1 MRGKPM
7 DIEKI
12 RDQMPGLRFGT
23 YLNTGGIG
31 QAPVCVNKAM
41 VEGYQQMLSGSVG
54 PADLYTKV
62 EQAASEMPAR
72 IAEFFGSD
80 AGEIALTMSTGEGY
94 GMVLGGLS
102 WQPGDEVII
111 TNEEH
116 PVPLQAAEGLAD
128 RVGAVIRVV
137 EVDQDKDV
145 FLKRL
150 EDIITPRTRLFCF
163 SHVTTDTGTR
173 LPARKVCALARSRG
187 VLTLWDGCQAV
198 GQFPVDLHDMGCDF
212 YATNC
217 YKWMLSPMGT
227 GFLYVQKDAQQV
239 LKPLR
244 RPHTPD
250 GTARQ
255 YETGTPSSMLYQG
268 LRASLDFM
276 DGIGGPQAIAE
287 EAGRKAE
294 SLRTRFDAIPGVR
307 VITSRRAE
315 TQSGIVAF
323 AIEGMEGTEVS
334 EALRNRWQITQRA
347 TYINEPTGVRI
358 SVAFYTSDGELDTL
372 VEAVTTLAGEVD

>member
-1 MRGKPM
+1 M
-7 DIEKI
+7 DIAQI
-12 RDQMPGLRFGT
+12 REQMPGLRFGI

-41 VEGYQQMLSGSVG
+41 AEGYQQMLSGSVSTI
-54 PADLYTKV
+54 DWYT
-62 EQAASEMPAR
+62 EMERAASEMPAR
-72 IAEFFGSD
+72 VADFFGAD

-128 RVGAVIRVV
+128 RVGAVVKVV
-137 EVDQDKDV
+137 EIDQDKDV
-145 FLKRL
+145 FLNRL
-150 EDIITPRTRLFCF
+150 EQAVTPRTRLFCF

-173 LPARKVCALARSRG
+173 LPAREICALARERG

-227 GFLYVQKDAQQV
+227 GFLYVRKDAQQI

-244 RPHTPD
+244 RPHAPD

-255 YETGTPSSMLYQG
+255 YETGTPASMLYQG

-276 DGIGGPQAIAE
+276 DDIGGPQAIAD

-294 SLRTRFDAIPGVR
+294 SIRTRFDAIPSVR
-307 VITSRRAE
+307 VISSRRAD
-315 TQSGIVAF
+315 TRTGIVAF
-323 AIEGMEGTEVS
+323 AIEGMEGTKVS
-334 EALRNRWQITQRA
+334 EALRDRWQITQRA

-358 SVAFYTSDGELDTL
+358 SVAFYTSDTELDTL

>member
-1 MRGKPM
+1 M
-7 DIEKI
+7 DIEQI
-12 RDQMPGLRFGT
+12 RDQMPGLRFGV

-31 QAPVCVNKAM
+31 QAPVSVNKAM
-41 VEGYQQMLSGSVG
+41 ADGYQQMLSGSVSTI
-54 PADLYTKV
+54 DWYT
-62 EQAASEMPAR
+62 EMERAASEMPAR
-72 IAEFFGSD
+72 IAGFFGAD
-80 AGEIALTMSTGEGY
+80 GGEIALTMSTGEGY

-128 RVGAVIRVV
+128 RAGAVIKVV
-137 EVDQDKDV
+137 EIDQDKDV
-145 FLKRL
+145 FLNRL
-150 EDIITPRTRLFCF
+150 EDAITPRTRLFCF

-173 LPARKVCALARSRG
+173 LPAREICALARERG
-187 VLTLWDGCQAV
+187 ILTLWDGCQAV

-227 GFLYVQKDAQQV
+227 GFLYVRKGAQQV

-244 RPHTPD
+244 RPHAPE

-255 YETGTPSSMLYQG
+255 YETGTPASMLYQG
-268 LRASLDFM
+268 LRAGLDFM
-276 DGIGGPQAIAE
+276 DDIGGPQAIAE

-307 VITSRRAE
+307 VISSRRAD
-315 TQSGIVAF
+315 TRTGIVAF
-323 AIEGMEGTEVS
+323 AIEGMEGPEVS
-334 EALRNRWQITQRA
+334 EALLSRWQIAQRA

-358 SVAFYTSDGELDTL
+358 SVAFYTSDAELDSL